1 MTLPTPPNLNR
12 YLLMRPP
19 WSIRQI
25 KAPDP
30 LAPPEEVTPE
40 TPMEEPK
47 EGVEPLPIQ
56 EPDWDL
62 YRQQYASYLEQ
73 LALYQQQVMMLQ
85 QGQALP
91 PPPPEPMKPQQAA
104 GIPRYA
110 LLPPPPP
117 PSGPLT
123 WREGLLGWG
132 DEAHWQQKVAAE
144 AWRQHL
150 QQPMA
155 KFMESNHIFISTA
168 GYIVAFGMQ
177 ATDVRTGSGV
187 ATLIY
192 ASSIG
197 LSLMLG
203 QAGVR
208 KVWIYFMEVALFVVF
223 LFLWAFTYPD
233 GPNSTP
239 SSREINLQ
247 TFYPFIVNAVMAGVA
262 LLSSLMQYPL
272 TVQYIRSMV
281 PYAAWRH
288 PKIISVAQVT
298 TWVWIL
304 AFTASCLLYIVS
316 PLTLHS
322 FTLNPHPSNSLSL

>member
-1 MTLPTPPNLNR
+1 
-12 YLLMRPP
+12 MRPP

-30 LAPPEEVTPE
+30 LAPPPE
-40 TPMEEPK
+40 TQAQASEEPK
-47 EGVEPLPIQ
+47 EGVEPVPLE

-73 LALYQQQVMMLQ
+73 LALYQQQVMMMQ

-91 PPPPEPMKPQQAA
+91 PLPPEPMKPQQAA

-150 QQPMA
+150 QQPVA

-177 ATDVRTGSGV
+177 ATDIRTGSGV

-208 KVWIYFMEVALFVVF
+208 KVWLYFMEVAFFVIF

-233 GPNSTP
+233 GPNGSP
-239 SSREINLQ
+239 SSRELNIQ
-247 TFYPFIVNAVMAGVA
+247 TYYPFVVNAVMAGVA

-288 PKIISVAQVT
+288 PNIISVAQVT
-298 TWVWIL
+298 TWIWIM
-304 AFTASCLLYIVS
+304 AFTASCLLYIVR
-316 PLTLHS
+316 PAAA
-322 FTLNPHPSNSLSL
+322 